1 MLIDQIKNDLDQS
14 LRKGDKERVSVLRMV
29 LSSLQEKARRKKY
42 ELSLTENV
50 ILTDEETIEV
60 LLSEAKKRKESIKE
74 FQIGKRD
81 DLVQK
86 ESEELDIIYQYL
98 PNPLSYEE
106 LTNVI
111 KEVISV
117 TESKSQKDIGKLMP
131 EIIKRTK
138 GRADGSEIIKIIK
151 ELLS

>member
-98 PNPLSYEE
+98 PHPLSHEE
-106 LTNVI
+106 LTNMI

>member
-60 LLSEAKKRKESIKE
+60 LLSEAKKRKESIRE

-98 PNPLSYEE
+98 PNPLSHEE

-111 KEVISV
+111 KEVILV